1 MPHPCLYNC
10 SILFSGKE
18 PRLTSFLKGGRGK
31 VGWDGSAK
39 GPARTSPTESNDWDS
54 TGLTEIRK
62 PRLVRPRSL
71 AYVLWVC
78 SLVFLTKC
86 LWLLSASEAF
96 YLLLNCLMEAWC
108 ENMHLVELQ
117 SVNPH
122 LADVPRG
129 RGQGAL
135 FWGDLERVWIR
146 EKEEWEGKDGSRR
159 KGKLHWKWNK
169 WEENN

>member
-10 SILFSGKE
+10 SILLSGKE

-39 GPARTSPTESNDWDS
+39 GPERTSPTESNDWDS

-96 YLLLNCLMEAWC
+96 TSYWIASWKLDVRIYIWLNCSLLTLIWLMFLGGGDRVLCSEGTWKGC
-108 ENMHLVELQ
+108 E
-117 SVNPH
+117 S
-122 LADVPRG
+122 G
-129 RGQGAL
+129 R
-135 FWGDLERVWIR
+135 
-146 EKEEWEGKDGSRR
+146 KEWEGKDGSGK